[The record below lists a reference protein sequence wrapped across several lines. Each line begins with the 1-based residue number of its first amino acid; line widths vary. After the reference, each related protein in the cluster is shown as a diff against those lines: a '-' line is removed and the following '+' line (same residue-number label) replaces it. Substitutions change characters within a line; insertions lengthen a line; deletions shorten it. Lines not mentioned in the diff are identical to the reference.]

1 MSSTASAERLA
12 QQAKFV
18 FKGTVRKVKAATM
31 DEVKPDDRTAIVL
44 VDEIVHAPAPFAN
57 YVGKEITVQVGGRKK
72 IQQGQ
77 QAVFFANGW
86 RFGKSI
92 AVRSI
97 DHLSPVKIPSL
108 APNLAVAATAGHGLS
123 VPRPAP
129 AQRLSDRE
137 LQRQVETADLVLT
150 GRVTSVRAAA
160 EMLKTAKATGGK
172 ASGVGQGLPR
182 ISEHDPLWCE
192 AVLEVLDVEKGAGAV
207 KQVVVRF
214 PSSTDVRW
222 HRAPKFHPGQEGVFI
237 LRNAEAGSATTGKR
251 AALGPK
257 SAPAVYLVAH
267 SADFQP
273 INRVE
278 QIRSFIASS
287 GQQGGS

>member
-1 MSSTASAERLA
+1 MPSISTAERLA

-18 FKGTVRKVKAATM
+18 FKGTVRKLKAATM
-31 DEVKPDDRTAIVL
+31 AEVQPNERTAIVT

-57 YVGKEITVQVGGRKK
+57 YTGKEITVQLGGRKK
-72 IQQGQ
+72 IQEGQ

-86 RFGKSI
+86 RFGESI

-108 APNLAVAATAGHGLS
+108 APTLAVTAAASHGLS
-123 VPRPAP
+123 VPRPTA

-137 LQRQVETADLVLT
+137 LQQHVENADVVLT
-150 GRVTSVRAAA
+150 GRVTSIRAAT
-160 EMLKTAKATGGK
+160 EMLQTAKPKSAK
-172 ASGVGQGLPR
+172 PRSGVQRPPR

-192 AVLEVLDVEKGAGAV
+192 AVLEVLDTEKGGGSA

-214 PSSTDVRW
+214 PSSTDIRW
-222 HRAPKFHPGQEGVFI
+222 HKAPKFRPGQEGVFI
-237 LRNAEAGSATTGKR
+237 LRKAEVQPAAAG
-251 AALGPK
+251 GPK
-257 SAPAVYLVAH
+257 SGPAIYVAEH

-278 QIRSFIASS
+278 QIKSFIESS
-287 GQQGGS
+287 EKNG